1 MKCLRCGYC
10 CIMYD
15 VIIIDPSSIIEDI
28 DFDKDDVKLVHKPGS
43 SPCPHL
49 KWKDDKAICS
59 IHHYKWYDQT
69 PCFSHGQIESSKE
82 RECRLG
88 SYMLKNKELYLK
100 IKNLEKKNEISIE

>member
-15 VIIIDPSSIIEDI
+15 VIIIDPESITENI
-28 DFDKDDVKLVHKPGS
+28 DFEKDDVKLLHKPCQ

-49 KWKDDKAICS
+49 KWEKDKAVCS
-59 IHHYKWYDQT
+59 IHHYEWFEQT
-69 PCFSHGQIESSKE
+69 PCHSYGQIESSE
-82 RECRLG
+82 DCECRTG

-100 IKNLEKKNEISIE
+100 VKNMEKQDDIQIE